1 MRISYALR
9 GIGARLPAA
18 LALIVPLGLMAPA
31 HAGAYPERPIKII
44 VPFTPGGTSDV
55 LARTVAEQMTL
66 DLGQPVIV
74 ENRPGAGSALGTGM
88 AARSVPDGYTLLM
101 GSSSALAV
109 NPALQDDLPY
119 DAARSFAPISMIAG
133 IQNILLVNPALP
145 VKNVQDLIAYGK
157 THKLFFASAGT
168 GSSPHM
174 SAEVFQAMG
183 GIQMTH
189 VPFKGGPQALSEV
202 VSGRVDLVFDNMPT
216 AATMVKSGQLR
227 GLAVTGSHTS
237 PMVPDIPTV
246 ASQGLPGYDVTVWYG
261 LVAPAGTPQPIV
273 DLLAKETAKI
283 LACADVR
290 QKLIGIG
297 TEPQSM
303 TPIAFGDFI
312 AGERTKWAQVIQK
325 AGISTASR

>member
-1 MRISYALR
+1 MRIAHAIR
-9 GIGARLPAA
+9 GTASLLLAILPA
-18 LALIVPLGLMAPA
+18 LMTPA
-31 HAGAYPERPIKII
+31 HAGTYPERPIKII

-74 ENRPGAGSALGTGM
+74 ENRPGAGSALGTGVV
-88 AARSVPDGYTLLM
+88 ARSAPDGYTLLM

-119 DAARSFAPISMIAG
+119 DASRSFTPISLVAG

-145 VKNVQDLIAYGK
+145 VKNVQELIAYGK

-174 SAEVFQAMG
+174 SAEVFEAMS
-183 GIQMTH
+183 GIEMTH

-202 VSGRVDLVFDNMPT
+202 VAGRVDLVFDNMPT

-227 GLAVTGSHTS
+227 GLAVTGAHTS

-261 LVAPAGTPQPIV
+261 LLAPAGTPQAIV
-273 DLLAKETAKI
+273 DLLSKETARI
-283 LACADVR
+283 LARDDIR
-290 QKLIGIG
+290 NKLTGIG

-303 TPIAFGDFI
+303 TPAAFEAFI
-312 AGERTKWAQVIQK
+312 TGERTKWAQVIQK
-325 AGISTASR
+325 AGIKTASR

>member
-1 MRISYALR
+1 MRTAYA
-9 GIGARLPAA
+9 IRLIAPLLLTV
-18 LALIVPLGLMAPA
+18 LAGSMAPA
-31 HAGAYPERPIKII
+31 HAGTYPERPIKII

-74 ENRPGAGSALGTGM
+74 ENRPGAGSALGSGV
-88 AARSVPDGYTLLM
+88 AARSAPDGYTLLM

-109 NPALQDDLPY
+109 NPALLDDLPY
-119 DAARSFAPISMIAG
+119 DAARSFAPISFVAG
-133 IQNILLVNPALP
+133 IQNILLVNPSLP
-145 VKNVQDLIAYGK
+145 VKSVQDLIAYGK

-174 SAEVFQAMG
+174 SAEVFQAMS
-183 GIQMTH
+183 GIEMTH

-202 VSGRVDLVFDNMPT
+202 VAGRVDLVFDNMPT

-227 GLAVTGSHTS
+227 GLAVTGAHAS

-261 LVAPAGTPQPIV
+261 LLAPAGTPQAIV
-273 DLLAKETAKI
+273 DRLSKETAKI
-283 LACADVR
+283 LARDDIR
-290 QKLIGIG
+290 RKLVGIG

-303 TPIAFGDFI
+303 TPAEFGAFI
-312 AGERTKWAQVIQK
+312 TGERIKWAQIIQK
-325 AGISTASR
+325 AGIKTALR

>member
-1 MRISYALR
+1 MDFSSAIRV
-9 GIGARLPAA
+9 IGSRL
-18 LALIVPLGLMAPA
+18 LAVLSFAVPLGWLAPA
-31 HAGAYPERPIKII
+31 CAGNYPEHPIKII

-55 LARTVAEQMTL
+55 LARTVAEQMAL

-74 ENRPGAGSALGTGM
+74 ENRPGAGSALGTGV
-88 AARSVPDGYTLLM
+88 AARSAPDGYTLLM

-109 NPALQDDLPY
+109 NPALVDDLPY
-119 DAARSFAPISMIAG
+119 DAARSFAPVSLVAG
-133 IQNILLVNPALP
+133 IQNILLVNPSLP
-145 VKNVQDLIAYGK
+145 VRNVQELIAYGK

-174 SAEVFQAMG
+174 SAELFEALA
-183 GIQMTH
+183 GIEMTH

-202 VSGRVDLVFDNMPT
+202 VAGRVDLVFDNMPT

-227 GLAVTGSHTS
+227 GLAVTGAHVS

-261 LVAPAGTPQPIV
+261 LMAPAGTPQAIV
-273 DLLAKETAKI
+273 DTLGKETAAI
-283 LACADVR
+283 LARDDIR
-290 QKLIGIG
+290 KKLIGIG

-303 TPIAFGDFI
+303 TPAEFGAFID
-312 AGERTKWAQVIQK
+312 GERTKWAQVINK
-325 AGISTASR
+325 AGIKTAAR